1 MYPARII
8 RYSLLLRYTSFQAYK
23 LLKEEFPL
31 PSISLL
37 KKITKGGID
46 PVKAAKLLL
55 DKDLISKDIV
65 LMIDEMY
72 LQKSVEYSS
81 GEMIGCDEDDSM
93 FKGIVGFMIVGLK
106 QSIPYI
112 IKSLPEVKIEG
123 SCLKNEVIQV
133 IELLHSIGFKVGCV
147 VSDNHST
154 NVSAYSKILIEY
166 GCEKDDL
173 AIKIQ
178 DGSKVYLMYDSVHLM
193 KNIRNNLLKYKRF
206 IFPAFTFSDFIDD
219 ISCEAG
225 EISWKLF
232 HDVYEKDLKLQGNL
246 KKAPKLSARALHPGN
261 NKQSVPLA
269 LSIFHETT
277 SLLPLNHISLNVHQL
292 QIFLRSLSG
301 VHNFFLSKFLFW
313 F

>member
-1 MYPARII
+1 MSCVPCSYNTLFITI
-8 RYSLLLRYTSFQAYK
+8 KVHF
-23 LLKEEFPL
+23 
-31 PSISLL
+31 ISSVQIVKGGISTTIHFIT

-123 SCLKNEVIQV
+123 CYLRNEVIQV

-277 SLLPLNHISLNVHQL
+277 SAAIKSYFPECTSAANILKVFKWCTQL
-292 QIFLRSLSG
+292 FL
-301 VHNFFLSKFLFW
+301 K
-313 F
+313 